1 LINSGNPHALEEV
14 LDITVLLTM
23 FHLVDQWFENG
34 AVFVGIKNPYKRI
47 DTKPISSHVVVKVDG
62 EEVAETN
69 AAVILNE
76 TGLKD
81 AYYLPATSIKDW
93 GSIDKSDWRTACPYK
108 GESWLVIPV

>member
-1 LINSGNPHALEEV
+1 
-14 LDITVLLTM
+14 M
-23 FHLVDQWFENG
+23 
-34 AVFVGIKNPYKRI
+34 
-47 DTKPISSHVVVKVDG
+47 DG

-93 GSIDKSDWRTACPYK
+93 GAIDKSDWRTACPYK
-108 GESWLVIPV
+108 GEAW